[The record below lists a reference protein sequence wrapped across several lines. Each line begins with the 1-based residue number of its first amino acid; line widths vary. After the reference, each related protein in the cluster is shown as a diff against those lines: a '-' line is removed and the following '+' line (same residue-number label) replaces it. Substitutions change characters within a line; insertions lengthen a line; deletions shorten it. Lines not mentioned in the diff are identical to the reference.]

1 MITIVLVEDDAA
13 QRNIMADILGAEGH
27 RVFEAGGVDAALV
40 LIKENDPAVVVT
52 DLKMP
57 GRGGIDLVEEIAR
70 MQARPEVVVITAF
83 GSIETAVRAMRLG
96 AYDYLT
102 KPLEREE
109 LLLAVERAAEK
120 FRLRMDGMNFRSQLV
135 SQSSHGLVAESE
147 AMKNVL
153 DIVRKVASSD
163 ATVLIRGESG
173 TGKEK
178 IAQLIHYLS
187 PRGSRPMQSINCA
200 AFPETLLESELF
212 GYERGAFTG
221 AGARKIGII
230 ETAGQSTL
238 FLDEVADMSL
248 NTQAKLLRA
257 LQEKEIRRVGG
268 TSAIPVDIRVIAAT
282 NKNLEEAIRKGT
294 FRDDLYYRLKV
305 IPIVIPPLRERTGD
319 IPALVSFF
327 LSRRGKAKTISPDAA
342 GLLCRYPWPGNVREL
357 EAVMERT
364 IILSA
369 NDAIGPAD
377 LPSELRQPAANR
389 EPRENGPAL
398 IPDGGINFDDW
409 ERELLQQALEKARGT
424 VAEAARLLGMTYRTF
439 HYRAEKFG
447 LLKKDGMS
455 EPETKSGK

>member
-1 MITIVLVEDDAA
+1 MSTIVLVEDDAA

-27 RVFEAGGVDAALV
+27 RVFEASGVDEALV
-40 LIKENDPAVVVT
+40 LTKENSPEVVVT
-52 DLKMP
+52 DLKMA
-57 GRGGIDLVEEIAR
+57 GRGGIDLVEEISR
-70 MQARPEVVVITAF
+70 LPVRPETVVITAF

-120 FRLRMDGMNFRSQLV
+120 FRLRMDGLGFRSQLF
-135 SQSSHGLVAESE
+135 SQSSHGLVAESA

-153 DIVRKVASSD
+153 DIARKVASSD

-200 AFPETLLESELF
+200 AFPESLLESELF
-212 GYERGAFTG
+212 GYERGSFTG
-221 AGARKIGII
+221 AAARKIGII

-248 NTQAKLLRA
+248 NTQAKLLRT

-268 TSAIPVDIRVIAAT
+268 TSPVPVDIRVIAAT
-282 NKNLEEAIRKGT
+282 NKNLEEAIRKNV
-294 FRDDLYYRLKV
+294 FRDDLYYRLNV
-305 IPIVIPPLRERTGD
+305 IPLVIPPLRERTGD
-319 IPALVSFF
+319 IPALVGFF
-327 LSRRGKAKTISPDAA
+327 LSRRGKAKTISRDAVD
-342 GLLCRYPWPGNVREL
+342 LLCRYPWPGNVREL

-369 NDAIGPAD
+369 NDTIGAAD
-377 LPSELRQPAANR
+377 LPPEIRQPSIPSAYREQQAA
-389 EPRENGPAL
+389 A
-398 IPDGGINFDDW
+398 IPESGISFDEW
-409 ERELLQQALEKARGT
+409 ERNLLQQALEKADGT

-447 LLKKDGMS
+447 LLKKDGIS
-455 EPETKSGK
+455 ESRLKPDN

>member
-1 MITIVLVEDDAA
+1 MITIVLAEDDAA
-13 QRNIMADILGAEGH
+13 QRNIMGNILRAEGH
-27 RVFEAGGVDAALV
+27 LVVEADSVDNALAMT
-40 LIKENDPAVVVT
+40 KDKSPAVVVT

-57 GRGGIDLVEEIAR
+57 GRSGIDLVEEISR
-70 MQARPEVVVITAF
+70 LPARPEVVVITAF

-102 KPLEREE
+102 KPLERDE
-109 LLLAVERAAEK
+109 LLLAIERAAEK
-120 FRLRMDGMNFRSQLV
+120 FRLRMDGMSFRNQLV
-135 SQSSHGLVAESE
+135 NQTSHGLVAESA

-153 DIVRKVASSD
+153 AIAQKVASSD

-187 PRGSRPMQSINCA
+187 PRGSRAMQSINCA

-248 NTQAKLLRA
+248 NTQAKILRT

-268 TSAIPVDIRVIAAT
+268 TGTILVDIRVIAAT
-282 NKNLEEAIRKGT
+282 NKNLEEAIRKET
-294 FRDDLYYRLKV
+294 FRDDLYYRLNV
-305 IPIVIPPLRERTGD
+305 IPLIIPPLRERTDD
-319 IPALVSFF
+319 IPALVDFF
-327 LSRRGKAKTISPDAA
+327 LSRRGRAKKISPSVME
-342 GLLCRYPWPGNVREL
+342 LLCRYPWPGNVREL

-369 NDAIGPAD
+369 NETIQPTD
-377 LPSELRQPAANR
+377 LPPEIRQPAAHGGLRNS
-389 EPRENGPAL
+389 EQAA
-398 IPDGGINFDDW
+398 IPDSGINFEEW
-409 ERELLQQALEKARGT
+409 ERNLLQKALEKAGGN
-424 VAEAARLLGMTYRTF
+424 VAEAARLLDMTYRTF
-439 HYRAEKFG
+439 QYRAQKFG
-447 LLKKDGMS
+447 LIKKDTSPDS
-455 EPETKSGK
+455 E